1 MAAGGKPLTT
11 PNDSQE
17 LYRIAILDYVVLVLL
32 LAVYKYPGDQVGI
45 DTQGKERGTN
55 RLTGFNGGFLQVT
68 DVGFQ
73 HAERANR
80 GTHGVNYN
88 EVRRFNNPNLVFAR
102 MIMRPGWIN

>member
-1 MAAGGKPLTT
+1 MPLSAA
-11 PNDSQE
+11 DDRQE

-45 DTQGKERGTN
+45 DAQGKDRGTD
-55 RLTGFNGGFLQVT
+55 RLACLHGGFFQVT
-68 DVGFQ
+68 DIGLQ